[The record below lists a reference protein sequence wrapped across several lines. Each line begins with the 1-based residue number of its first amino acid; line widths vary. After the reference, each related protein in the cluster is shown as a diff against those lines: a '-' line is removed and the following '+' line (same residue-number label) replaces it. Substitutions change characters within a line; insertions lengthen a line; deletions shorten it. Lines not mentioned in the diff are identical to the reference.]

1 VDEDDAAVGQL
12 ISMWVAPEA
21 RRSGA
26 GRILIDAIVAWA
38 GERGLRTIKLMVT
51 SVNGGAM
58 EFYRRL
64 GFERTGRT
72 EPYPNDPAVV
82 EYEMV
87 RVVG

>member
-1 VDEDDAAVGQL
+1 
-12 ISMWVAPEA
+12 
-21 RRSGA
+21 
-26 GRILIDAIVAWA
+26 
-38 GERGLRTIKLMVT
+38 
-51 SVNGGAM
+51 M

-64 GFERTGRT
+64 GFERTGRM